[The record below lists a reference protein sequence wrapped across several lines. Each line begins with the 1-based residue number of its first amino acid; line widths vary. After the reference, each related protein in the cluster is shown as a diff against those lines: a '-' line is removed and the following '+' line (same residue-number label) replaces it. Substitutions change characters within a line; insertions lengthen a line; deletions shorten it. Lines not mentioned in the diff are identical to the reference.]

1 MTFFI
6 QFNQG
11 HGEKERKKKET
22 KKIKRW
28 LNLHKRPTVG
38 KQRSKLKLK

>member
-11 HGEKERKKKET
+11 HGEKERKKKRN
-22 KKIKRW
+22 KKNQKMAELTQTSDCW
-28 LNLHKRPTVG
+28 KTTF
-38 KQRSKLKLK
+38 